1 MSSLPN
7 TPIHYQGGII
17 DMGSYN
23 GRVDLV
29 SNPGPEIRNKMM
41 ERSWTK
47 NQSTSYHTA
56 LQGISERNPLS
67 DVFFSKENIQI
78 IQNGIRA
85 GVYQRSGTYKLV
97 VPPQNLDTLKI
108 IMRSIYLQYAQYDL
122 DDIRGQVQTLNHLV
136 LEYCIPDVLSGAI
149 SYQKYLQD
157 QSTLV
162 VPLANPERPDKEWK
176 QLILRQFVDELAVP
190 RPDRM
195 DSATM
200 IQANYVPVGD
210 KGMKTDDADYYKG
223 GDTQPVLP
231 YAKIVYRPLGSDSI
245 PPPYGSL
252 L

>member
-47 NQSTSYHTA
+47 NQSTPYQSA
-56 LQGISERNPLS
+56 LEGIWERNMLS
-67 DVFFSKENIQI
+67 NVFFSKENIQI

-108 IMRSIYLQYAQYDL
+108 VMRSIYLQYAQHDL
-122 DDIRGQVQTLNHLV
+122 EDIRGQVQTLNQLV

-195 DSATM
+195 DTASV
-200 IQANYVPVGD
+200 IQANYVPMGEKAPKPMTLIFTRVVIPNPCCLML
-210 KGMKTDDADYYKG
+210 K
-223 GDTQPVLP
+223 LC
-231 YAKIVYRPLGSDSI
+231 IVH
-245 PPPYGSL
+245 
-252 L
+252 

>member
-1 MSSLPN
+1 MSYLPN
-7 TPIHYQGGII
+7 TPIDYQGGII
-17 DMGSYN
+17 DMGTYN

-29 SNPGPEIRNKMM
+29 SYPGPEIRNQMM
-41 ERSWTK
+41 QRSFSK
-47 NQSTSYHTA
+47 NQPTPYQCS
-56 LQGISERNPLS
+56 LQGIWEKNVLS
-67 DVFFSKENIQI
+67 QVFFSKENIQI

-85 GVYQRSGTYKLV
+85 GVYQRSGQYKLV

-108 IMRSIYLQYAQYDL
+108 IMRSIYLQYAQHHL
-122 DDIRGQVQTLNHLV
+122 EDIRGQVETLNQLV
-136 LEYCIPDVLSGAI
+136 LDYCIPDVLSGAV

-162 VPLANPERPDKEWK
+162 VPLSNPERPDKEWK

-190 RPDRM
+190 RPDKL
-195 DSATM
+195 DSAHYM
-200 IQANYVPVGD
+200 QANFVPVDERGD
-210 KGMKTDDADYYKG
+210 KAYNDYKG

-231 YAKIVYRPLGSDSI
+231 YAKIVYRPLGSQTI